1 MILVSNTLTN
11 IFSLLV
17 CLFFVFTQPLRVE
30 MQAECNG
37 SQLNLFGD
45 YAIDIKDTI
54 NRTF

>member
-1 MILVSNTLTN
+1 MIEVSNTLIK
-11 IFSLLV
+11 IFSLLI
-17 CLFFVFTQPLRVE
+17 CLLFVFTQSLRVE

-45 YAIDIKDTI
+45 YAINMKDTI